1 LETVKQHPSV
11 VEFQI
16 ILDEFDFSDYH
27 TPAGEL
33 KKLWEKAEDELKKQ
47 LQTEIDC
54 LNFSFSKG
62 KLQPMFSTTD
72 KSGMNVNEYPTL
84 KAFDEEAFN
93 YIINRLQTTPNK
105 RLKARY
111 GQILWNSELKGK
123 GKYAQ
128 QAVDAYFD
136 TIADEGT
143 KADNFCSD
151 IGNLLFISIACKHR
165 SDEAKKLV
173 LGYVMDSEPPFDSYL
188 IFVPKVLSLKKHFDE
203 SVLNDIHLK
212 AEKIWTDSVEM
223 SLHTYERILEIAIIV
238 AEKSGA
244 NKKIWHHRLAEIY
257 ERIIDQ
263 RKDDETGMM
272 PLEFCERAI
281 HHCKLAGNK
290 AKEKQLLKRLTELKA
305 NLKLS
310 TIEIKF
316 TSKELSKLYKYHE
329 EVIGR
334 LVKHEPDKIIGF
346 LSTDINIFP
355 SAKQLKR
362 AVAGRKKSFMDFA
375 NVIKYDI
382 NKNSSRR
389 VKGDGNLEAIFE
401 EYSWYVQ
408 IVTIPFLRELF
419 RQGLYEQKINF
430 KTVVEFLYKH
440 SWIGK
445 NIAYRNSGGDRYEH
459 NWLVLIAPALMEF
472 FFHWQALMYS
482 EDGFKNFV
490 LCIDSLAL
498 KFEGIL
504 RDFAKVIG
512 APSQVHSKGWNREA
526 YIEDLLEDEKIKS
539 YFSEDDLLLF
549 KYLFTSQGKN
559 IRNNVAH
566 SFYKFHHYK
575 PELMILIIM
584 AVLRISKYQVRVDKL
599 VL

>member
-1 LETVKQHPSV
+1 MLD
-11 VEFQI
+11 FQKL
-16 ILDEFDFSDYH
+16 LDGFDYSGYH

-33 KKLWEKAEDELKKQ
+33 KKLWERMEDEVIKHQ
-47 LQTEIDC
+47 IQIEIDC
-54 LNFSFSKG
+54 LNFSLSKG
-62 KLQPMFSTTD
+62 NLQPIFSTTD
-72 KSGMNVNEYPTL
+72 KSGLNVNEYPTL
-84 KAFDEEAFN
+84 KSFNDEAFN
-93 YIINRLQTTPNK
+93 YIINRLQSTPNK

-111 GQILWNSELKGK
+111 GQILWNSELKDK
-123 GKYAQ
+123 GKYVQ

-136 TIADEGT
+136 IIATEGT
-143 KADNFCSD
+143 KTDNFYSD
-151 IGNLLFISIACKHR
+151 VGNLLFISIASKYR
-165 SDEAKKLV
+165 SEDARKLV
-173 LGYVMDSEPPFDSYL
+173 LGYVIDSEPPFDSYV
-188 IFVPKVLSLKKHFDE
+188 IFVPKILSLKKYFDK
-203 SVLNDIHLK
+203 SDLNDLHKK
-212 AEKIWTDSVEM
+212 AENIWTDSVEM
-223 SLHTYERILEIAIIV
+223 SLHTYERILEIAIDV
-238 AEKSGA
+238 AEKSGGD
-244 NKKIWHHRLAEIY
+244 KKIWHQKLAEIY

-272 PLEFCERAI
+272 PLQFCERAI
-281 HHCKLAGNK
+281 HHYKIARNK
-290 AKEKQLLKRLTELKA
+290 AKERDLLKRLTKLKA

-310 TIEIKF
+310 TIEVKF
-316 TSKELSKLYKYHE
+316 TSKELAKLYEYHN

-334 LVKHEPDKIIGF
+334 VLKHEPDRIISF
-346 LSTDINIFP
+346 LSNDSKIFP
-355 SAKQLKR
+355 NAKELR
-362 AVAGRKKSFMDFA
+362 HAVAGREKSFMDFV
-375 NVIKYDI
+375 NVIRYDI
-382 NKNSSRR
+382 NKNSTKRA
-389 VKGDGNLEAIFE
+389 KGDGNLEAIYA

-419 RQGLYEQKINF
+419 KQGLYEQKINF

-445 NIAYRNSGGDRYEH
+445 NINYRNSGGDRYEH
-459 NWLVLIAPALMEF
+459 NWLAIIAPALMEF
-472 FFHWQALMYS
+472 FSHWQTLMYS
-482 EDGFKNFV
+482 EDRFQNFV

-539 YFSEDDLLLF
+539 YFNEDDVLLF
-549 KYLFTSQGKN
+549 KYLFTSQSQN

-584 AVLRISKYQVRVDKL
+584 AMLRISKYQVKVDKL

>member
-1 LETVKQHPSV
+1 MLD
-11 VEFQI
+11 FQKL
-16 ILDEFDFSDYH
+16 LDDFNYSGYH

-33 KKLWEKAEDELKKQ
+33 KKLCEGTENEVIKHQ
-47 LQTEIDC
+47 MQIEIDC
-54 LNFSFSKG
+54 LNFSFSNG

-72 KSGMNVNEYPTL
+72 KSGLNVYEYPTL
-84 KAFDEEAFN
+84 KSFNDEAFN
-93 YIINRLQTTPNK
+93 YLIDRLHATPNK
-105 RLKARY
+105 RLKTRY
-111 GQILWNSELKGK
+111 GQILWNSELKSK

-136 TIADEGT
+136 ILASEGT
-143 KADNFCSD
+143 VTDNFYSD
-151 IGNLLFISIACKHR
+151 VGNLLFISIACKYR
-165 SDEAKKLV
+165 LEEAKKLV
-173 LGYVMDSEPPFDSYL
+173 LGYVIDSEPPFDSYL
-188 IFVPKVLSLKKHFDE
+188 IFVPKILSLKKHFE
-203 SVLNDIHLK
+203 KSALNEIRDK

-223 SLHTYERILEIAIIV
+223 SLHTYERILEIAIDV
-238 AEKSGA
+238 AEKSGGD
-244 NKKIWHHRLAEIY
+244 KKIWHQRLAEIY

-272 PLEFCERAI
+272 PLEFCERSI
-281 HHCKLAGNK
+281 YHYKLAGNRV
-290 AKEKQLLKRLTELKA
+290 KEKGLLKRLTELKA

-310 TIEIKF
+310 TIEVKF
-316 TSKELSKLYKYHE
+316 TSKELSQLYKFHN

-334 LVKHEPDKIIGF
+334 LLKHEPDKIIG
-346 LSTDINIFP
+346 LLTTDTNIFP

-362 AVAGRKKSFMDFA
+362 AVVGRKKSFMDFI

-382 NKNSSRR
+382 NKNSSKRT
-389 VKGDGNLEAIFE
+389 KGEGNLEAIFE

-419 RQGLYEQKINF
+419 RQGLYEQKINYR
-430 KTVVEFLYKH
+430 TVVEFLYKH

-445 NIAYRNSGGDRYEH
+445 NIIYRNSGGDSYEH
-459 NWLVLIAPALMEF
+459 NWLALIAPAFMEF
-472 FFHWQALMYS
+472 FFHWQALMYA
-482 EDGFKNFV
+482 EDRFQNFV

-539 YFSEDDLLLF
+539 FFNEDDVLLF
-549 KYLFTSQGKN
+549 KYLFTSQGQN

>member
-1 LETVKQHPSV
+1 
-11 VEFQI
+11 
-16 ILDEFDFSDYH
+16 
-27 TPAGEL
+27 
-33 KKLWEKAEDELKKQ
+33 
-47 LQTEIDC
+47 
-54 LNFSFSKG
+54 
-62 KLQPMFSTTD
+62 MFSTTD
-72 KSGMNVNEYPTL
+72 KSGLNVNEYPTL
-84 KAFDEEAFN
+84 KTFNEEAFN
-93 YIINRLQTTPNK
+93 YLIDRLQATPNK
-105 RLKARY
+105 RLKTRY

-136 TIADEGT
+136 IIASEGT
-143 KADNFCSD
+143 KTDSFYSD
-151 IGNLLFISIACKHR
+151 VANLLFISIASKYR
-165 SDEAKKLV
+165 SGEAKKMV
-173 LGYVMDSEPPFDSYL
+173 LGYVIVSEPPFDSYV
-188 IFVPKVLSLKKHFDE
+188 IFVPKILSLKKHFDK
-203 SVLNDIHLK
+203 SALNEIQEK
-212 AEKIWTDSVEM
+212 AEKIWTYSPEM
-223 SLHTYERILEIAIIV
+223 SLHTYERILEIAIEV
-238 AEKSGA
+238 AEKSGT

-281 HHCKLAGNK
+281 HHYKLARNK
-290 AKEKQLLKRLTELKA
+290 AKEKELLKRLTELKA

-316 TSKELSKLYKYHE
+316 TSKELSKLYKYHS

-334 LVKHEPDKIIGF
+334 VLKHKPDSIISF
-346 LSTDINIFP
+346 LSNDNKIFP
-355 SAKQLKR
+355 NAKELNR
-362 AVAGRKKSFMDFA
+362 AVAGRERSFMDFV

-389 VKGDGNLEAIFE
+389 TKGDGNLEAIFE
-401 EYSWYVQ
+401 EYSWYIQ

-419 RQGLYEQKINF
+419 RQGLYDRKINF
-430 KTVVEFLYKH
+430 KTVVEFLYKN

-445 NIAYRNSGGDRYEH
+445 NIIYRNSGGDRYEH
-459 NWLVLIAPALMEF
+459 NWLALIAPALMEF
-472 FFHWQALMYS
+472 FFHWQAVMHS
-482 EDGFKNFV
+482 EDRFQNFV

-539 YFSEDDLLLF
+539 YFNEDDLLLF

-584 AVLRISKYQVRVDKL
+584 AVLRISKYQVNVNKL

>member
-1 LETVKQHPSV
+1 MSD
-11 VEFQI
+11 FQKL
-16 ILDEFDFSDYH
+16 LDDFDYSGYH

-33 KKLWEKAEDELKKQ
+33 KKLWEGTEDEVTKHQ
-47 LQTEIDC
+47 IQIEIDC

-72 KSGMNVNEYPTL
+72 KSGLNVNEYPTL
-84 KAFDEEAFN
+84 KSFNDEAFN
-93 YIINRLQTTPNK
+93 YLIDRLQATPNK
-105 RLKARY
+105 RLKTRY

-136 TIADEGT
+136 IIASEGT
-143 KADNFCSD
+143 KTDNFYSD
-151 IGNLLFISIACKHR
+151 VGNLLFISIACKYR
-165 SDEAKKLV
+165 SGEAKKMV
-173 LGYVMDSEPPFDSYL
+173 IEYVIDSEPPFDSYV
-188 IFVPKVLSLKKHFDE
+188 IFVPKILSLKKHFDK
-203 SVLNDIHLK
+203 SALNDVHQK
-212 AEKIWTDSVEM
+212 AEKIWIDSVEM
-223 SLHTYERILEIAIIV
+223 SLHTYERILQITIEV

-281 HHCKLAGNK
+281 HHYKLAGNR
-290 AKEKQLLKRLTELKA
+290 AKEKGLLKRLTELKA

-316 TSKELSKLYKYHE
+316 TSKELSELYKYHN

-334 LVKHEPDKIIGF
+334 LLKHESDKIIGF

-355 SAKQLKR
+355 SARQLNR
-362 AVAGRKKSFMDFA
+362 AVAGRERSFMDFV

-382 NKNSSRR
+382 NKNSSKRA
-389 VKGDGNLEAIFE
+389 KGEGNLEAIFE

-419 RQGLYEQKINF
+419 KQGLYEQKINF
-430 KTVVEFLYKH
+430 KTVVEFLYRH

-445 NIAYRNSGGDRYEH
+445 NIVYRNSGGDRYEH
-459 NWLVLIAPALMEF
+459 NWLALIAPALMEF

-504 RDFAKVIG
+504 RDFAKIIG

-539 YFSEDDLLLF
+539 FFSEDDVLLF

-584 AVLRISKYQVRVDKL
+584 AMLRISKYQVRVDKL